1 MLQNCSFEYEVIL
14 NLFNDRRKHFEA
26 LSEGRNP
33 LCSYAIMEYP
43 RPPSFNIA
51 AANNIGIHYA
61 KGNYL
66 VIANSDIIYPPDYL
80 ETLGR
85 ELLKRNI
92 YFATTSRV
100 QLSRVQTSALR
111 SPLHYNCSDG
121 YAFVKTLR
129 TDRNMILGISP
140 WVFKRDIV
148 LAIGGYD
155 PRVWVHED
163 AECNDRVLHY
173 LRRQNLQYCHCVL
186 LDLFGYHV
194 HHPPSEL
201 YDLSAQAKQI
211 FEPRRARLLRDPDS
225 EEDVVDTKLD
235 SLPILLT
242 DLAKMPESQPVLHI
256 PVRQRL
262 RKVISWAARH
272 AKL

>member
-1 MLQNCSFEYEVIL
+1 
-14 NLFNDRRKHFEA
+14 
-26 LSEGRNP
+26 
-33 LCSYAIMEYP
+33 MEYP
-43 RPPSFNIA
+43 RPPAFNIA
-51 AANNIGIHYA
+51 AANNIGIHSA

-92 YFATTSRV
+92 HFATTSRV
-100 QLSRVQTSALR
+100 QLSSAQTSALR
-111 SPLHYNCSDG
+111 PPSEYNRSDD
-121 YAFVKTLR
+121 YAFIKTLR
-129 TDRNMILGISP
+129 NDRNMILGISP
-140 WVFKRDIV
+140 WVFQRDII

-201 YDLSAQAKQI
+201 YDLSAHAKQI
-211 FEPRRARLLRDPDS
+211 FEPRRVRLQRYPDS

-235 SLPILLT
+235 SLPALLA
-242 DLAKMPESQPVLHI
+242 DLARMPESQPDLHI

-262 RKVISWAARH
+262 RKVVAFVARH
-272 AKL
+272 TRHARR